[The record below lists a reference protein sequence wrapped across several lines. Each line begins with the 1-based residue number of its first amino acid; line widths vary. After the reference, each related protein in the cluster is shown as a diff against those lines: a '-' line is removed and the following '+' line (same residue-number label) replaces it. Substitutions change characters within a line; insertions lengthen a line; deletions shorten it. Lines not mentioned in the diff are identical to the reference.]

1 MRQMH
6 VLEMCI
12 KLENRA
18 MQMHDSC
25 TSLHSES
32 IKIQGRSTFF
42 IQPNE
47 PTLKVRGSSRPWK
60 ESSCVQSVLR
70 FKNGI
75 ACREMPNGLQDEQI
89 YLRGQLRVL
98 KPLS

>member
-1 MRQMH
+1 MRQMY
-6 VLEMCI
+6 VSEMYI

-18 MQMHDSC
+18 MQMHASC

-32 IKIQGRSTFF
+32 IKIQGRSTLF

-47 PTLKVRGSSRPWK
+47 PALKVCSSNGPWK
-60 ESSCVQSVLR
+60 ESSCVQSVPL

-75 ACREMPNGLQDEQI
+75 ACREMPNGLQDVQI
-89 YLRGQLRVL
+89 YLGEQLRVL